1 MAKPTKREKI
11 VNKLQQSLEEFCGE
25 PHEDLAVGFSRAVL
39 RGEVPP
45 PNWAEDAA
53 CRATAEG
60 LLCRVIRLWWCR
72 ERRAQLV
79 SALAPFVS
87 DDERLVSAEEA
98 IRFGADE
105 CAELIVRAKPFAHLP
120 ARGRSG
126 NYIHV
131 STGNRV
137 SVKLRWLLAEQFP
150 ELDRASLWREY
161 LRGQRGGLS

>member
-25 PHEDLAVGFSRAVL
+25 PHEDLAVGFSRAIL

-45 PNWAEDAA
+45 PDWAEDAA
-53 CRATAEG
+53 CRGAAEG
-60 LLCRVIRLWWCR
+60 LLCRVIRLWWDK

-87 DDERLVSAEEA
+87 DQERLLSAEEA
-98 IRFGADE
+98 IQFGTDE

-120 ARGRSG
+120 ERDWRG
-126 NYIHV
+126 NYIH
-131 STGNRV
+131 STGKYV

-150 ELDRASLWREY
+150 ELDRAALWREY
-161 LRGQRGGLS
+161 LRSQRGGLS